1 MELYPKAK
9 VFNSFNL
16 KVSEL
21 HSIFVEESGN
31 QNGKPVILSVS
42 LELYDEPTVEPF
54 TRIHIETKQILPI
67 LVYRIVLL
75 YKGTV
80 LDPALSVTP
89 IVPVLK

>member
-31 QNGKPVILSVS
+31 QNGKPVFFFMVVLEEELVQLIDNIL
-42 LELYDEPTVEPF
+42 
-54 TRIHIETKQILPI
+54 IL
-67 LVYRIVLL
+67 
-75 YKGTV
+75 KNGE
-80 LDPALSVTP
+80 
-89 IVPVLK
+89 